1 MKENCTKIGDG
12 ILSVD
17 ILHLCNLGCFIYI
30 DTIGF
35 ERRSGALGK
44 AAGLVGDFC
53 ADVTY
58 TTRASA
64 EVQSIRKTELAKEGT
79 KGEGQAIVRAL
90 ALFHSLDIEAVLQG
104 CDRLIDEGIGIRAR
118 LGNQGIYLADIGR
131 THITFTVHPA
141 CVLLAHFT
149 EGTLEHHAR
158 GLDDTGAKSTKIY
171 GFFFN
176 FS

>member
-35 ERRSGALGK
+35 QRGRGAFRETTWLSC
-44 AAGLVGDFC
+44 DFRTSITH
-53 ADVTY
+53 A
-58 TTRASA
+58 TRAGT
-64 EVQSIRKTELAKEGT
+64 EVQGIRKTEFAKEGA
-79 KGEGQAIVRAL
+79 KGEGQTIVCVFS
-90 ALFHSLDIEAVLQG
+90 LFHTFYIEAVLKR
-104 CDRLIDEGIGIRAR
+104 CDRLVDEGIGIRAR

-131 THITFTVHPA
+131 THITFMVHTA
-141 CVLLAHFT
+141 GVLLAHFT
-149 EGTLEHHAR
+149 EGTLEHHTR
-158 GLDDTGAKSTKIY
+158 GLDDAGAECTEILY
-171 GFFFN
+171 LLFN